1 MSDSNPK
8 LVLVNLS
15 TAARLLGYIS
25 TEPIKKLIAEG
36 HLTTHSLPDSKRV
49 MINRKELESLITPI
63 DLENEEKPGSSS

>member
-1 MSDSNPK
+1 MPDSKPK